1 MKRRLFLASVSMFL
15 ADKLLAESFSL
26 NDINGIKYGGRL
38 GMLDAESYEKRAAD
52 FFWNNVFK
60 KGSFRNNPIVRSNV
74 IQRIVQQM
82 AMPLYET
89 STRKDLDWRIVLVD
103 SPGVIACTCGGGV
116 IVVDTELVRFCEN
129 EEEFAGVIAHEI
141 GHNEYRHAQKSF
153 LAQGLYNELSS
164 LREIRDRAVSREMEA
179 FLNDLGFLAYKG
191 FERLDENE
199 ADAYIVNSFFKSGYD
214 VKKSSAASEM
224 LLRLTG
230 SRKYSNIKNC
240 LYSTHPESKERLE
253 RVRGIES
260 TYSNKVTLGNKGLFV
275 ELQERVRRYK
285 A

>member
-1 MKRRLFLASVSMFL
+1 MFL

-26 NDINGIKYGGRL
+26 DDIKGMKYGGEL
-38 GMLDAESYEKRAAD
+38 AMLDAESYEKRTAEI
-52 FFWNNVFK
+52 FWRDLFK
-60 KGSFRNNPIVRSNV
+60 RGSFRNNPIVRSGE

-164 LREIRDRAVSREMEA
+164 LREIRDRAVSREMED

-191 FERLDENE
+191 FRRLNENE
-199 ADAYIVNSFFKSGYD
+199 ADAYIVNAFFKSGYD
-214 VKKSSAASEM
+214 VKKSSATSEM